1 MKKRNIIALVLV
13 ITMVVFVA
21 SPPPASALVGLTAA
35 LVIAFAGT
43 IAVTQT
49 VKNEK
54 AKTAAKAEAQK
65 AAEQASLENSEVAA
79 VSP

>member
-13 ITMVVFVA
+13 ITMVVFAA
-21 SPPPASALVGLTAA
+21 SPPPASALVGLTVA

-54 AKTAAKAEAQK
+54 AKAEAQK
-65 AAEQASLENSEVAA
+65 AAEQASLENSEVAV